1 MGFFDRLKE
10 GLKKTK
16 ENLGNQINEVFS
28 TFRVVDENLLEELEE
43 KLIISDISM
52 DTTEIIINDLRKAI
66 KNKNIKE
73 VEEVKKELFEIIKN
87 ILSNGSEEINVN
99 TDKTKIYLVI
109 GVNGAGK
116 TTSIGKIANKYIKQG
131 KKVLIVPADTF
142 RAAAVMQL
150 EVWAERANADFS
162 DAKEG
167 EDPSSVVYRALE
179 SAKKQKYDIILIDT
193 AGRLHNKKNLMNE
206 LAKINKTIDK
216 VFEEAEKE
224 TLLVLDGTTGQNG
237 LEQAKAFSEVTDI
250 TGYVLTKLDGTSK
263 GGIIISIVSN
273 MKKPTLLRGSNE
285 KEKSININNCYSIS
299 SNSIINWIFD
309 F

>member
-52 DTTEIIINDLRKAI
+52 DTTEIIINELRKAI

-87 ILSNGSEEINVN
+87 ILSNELEEINVN

-273 MKKPTLLRGSNE
+273 MKKPIKFIGVGE
-285 KEKSININNCYSIS
+285 KIDDMQDFNPEEFINAILY
-299 SNSIINWIFD
+299 
-309 F
+309 

>member
-52 DTTEIIINDLRKAI
+52 DTTEIIINELRKAI

-87 ILSNGSEEINVN
+87 ILSNESEEINVN

-109 GVNGAGK
+109 GVNGVGK

-273 MKKPTLLRGSNE
+273 MKKPIKFIGVGE
-285 KEKSININNCYSIS
+285 KIDDMQDFNPEEFINAILY
-299 SNSIINWIFD
+299 
-309 F
+309 

>member
-87 ILSNGSEEINVN
+87 ILSNESEKINVN

-150 EVWAERANADFS
+150 EVWAERANTDFS

-273 MKKPTLLRGSNE
+273 MKKPIKFIGVGE
-285 KEKSININNCYSIS
+285 KIDDMQDFNPEEFINAILY
-299 SNSIINWIFD
+299 
-309 F
+309 

>member
-10 GLKKTK
+10 GLKRTK

-52 DTTEIIINDLRKAI
+52 DTTEIIINELRKAI

-87 ILSNGSEEINVN
+87 ILSNELEEINVN

-273 MKKPTLLRGSNE
+273 MKKPIKFIGVGE
-285 KEKSININNCYSIS
+285 KIDDMQDFNPEEFINAILY
-299 SNSIINWIFD
+299 
-309 F
+309 

>member
-87 ILSNGSEEINVN
+87 ILSNELEEINVN
-99 TDKTKIYLVI
+99 TNKTKIYLVI

-273 MKKPTLLRGSNE
+273 MKKPIKFIGVGE
-285 KEKSININNCYSIS
+285 KIDDMQDFNPEEFINAILY
-299 SNSIINWIFD
+299 
-309 F
+309 

>member
-87 ILSNGSEEINVN
+87 ILSNELEEINVN

-131 KKVLIVPADTF
+131 EKVLIVPADTF

-273 MKKPTLLRGSNE
+273 MKKPIKFIGVGE
-285 KEKSININNCYSIS
+285 KIDDMQDFNPEEFINAILY
-299 SNSIINWIFD
+299 
-309 F
+309 

>member
-16 ENLGNQINEVFS
+16 ENIGNQINEVFS
-28 TFRVVDENLLEELEE
+28 TFKVVDENLLEELEE

-87 ILSNGSEEINVN
+87 ILSNESEEINVN

-216 VFEEAEKE
+216 VFGEAEKE

-273 MKKPTLLRGSNE
+273 MKKPIKFIGVGE
-285 KEKSININNCYSIS
+285 KIDDMQDFNPEEFINAILY
-299 SNSIINWIFD
+299 
-309 F
+309 

>member
-87 ILSNGSEEINVN
+87 ILSNESEEINVN
-99 TDKTKIYLVI
+99 TEKTKIYLVI

-273 MKKPTLLRGSNE
+273 MKKPIKFIGVGE
-285 KEKSININNCYSIS
+285 KIDDMQDFNPEEFINAILY
-299 SNSIINWIFD
+299 
-309 F
+309 

>member
-52 DTTEIIINDLRKAI
+52 DTTEIIINELRKTI

-87 ILSNGSEEINVN
+87 ILSNELEEINVN

-131 KKVLIVPADTF
+131 KKVLIIPADTF

-273 MKKPTLLRGSNE
+273 MKKPIKFIGVGE
-285 KEKSININNCYSIS
+285 KIDDMQDFNPEEFINAILY
-299 SNSIINWIFD
+299 
-309 F
+309 

>member
-87 ILSNGSEEINVN
+87 ILSNESEEINVN

-216 VFEEAEKE
+216 VFGEAEKE
-224 TLLVLDGTTGQNG
+224 TLLVLDGTTGKNG

-273 MKKPTLLRGSNE
+273 MKKPIKFIGVGE
-285 KEKSININNCYSIS
+285 KIDDMQDFNPEEFINAILY
-299 SNSIINWIFD
+299 
-309 F
+309 

>member
-52 DTTEIIINDLRKAI
+52 DTTEIIINELRKTI

-87 ILSNGSEEINVN
+87 ILSNELEEINVN

-224 TLLVLDGTTGQNG
+224 TFLVLDGTTGQNG

-273 MKKPTLLRGSNE
+273 MKKPIKFIGVGE
-285 KEKSININNCYSIS
+285 KIDDMQDFNPEEFINAILY
-299 SNSIINWIFD
+299 
-309 F
+309 

>member
-52 DTTEIIINDLRKAI
+52 DTTEIIINELRKAI

-87 ILSNGSEEINVN
+87 ILSNESEEINVN
-99 TDKTKIYLVI
+99 TNKTKIYLVI

-273 MKKPTLLRGSNE
+273 MKKPIKFIGVGE
-285 KEKSININNCYSIS
+285 KIDDMQDFNPEEFINAILY
-299 SNSIINWIFD
+299 
-309 F
+309 

>member
-43 KLIISDISM
+43 KLIITDISM
-52 DTTEIIINDLRKAI
+52 NTTEIIINDLKKAI

-87 ILSNGSEEINVN
+87 ILSNESEEINVN

-273 MKKPTLLRGSNE
+273 MKKPIKFIGVGE
-285 KEKSININNCYSIS
+285 KIDDMQDFNPEEFINAILY
-299 SNSIINWIFD
+299 
-309 F
+309 

>member
-52 DTTEIIINDLRKAI
+52 DTTEIIINELRKTI

-87 ILSNGSEEINVN
+87 ILSNELEEINVN

-131 KKVLIVPADTF
+131 EKVLIVPADTF

-273 MKKPTLLRGSNE
+273 MKKPIKFIGVGE
-285 KEKSININNCYSIS
+285 KIDDMQDFNPEEFINAILY
-299 SNSIINWIFD
+299 
-309 F
+309 

>member
-52 DTTEIIINDLRKAI
+52 DTTEIIINELRKAI

-87 ILSNGSEEINVN
+87 ILSNESEEINVN

-273 MKKPTLLRGSNE
+273 MKKPIKFIGVGE
-285 KEKSININNCYSIS
+285 KIDDMQDFNPEEFINAILY
-299 SNSIINWIFD
+299 
-309 F
+309 

>member
-52 DTTEIIINDLRKAI
+52 DTTEIIINELRKDI

-87 ILSNGSEEINVN
+87 ILSNESEEINVN

-116 TTSIGKIANKYIKQG
+116 TTSIGKIANKYVKQG

-273 MKKPTLLRGSNE
+273 MKKPIKFIGVGE
-285 KEKSININNCYSIS
+285 KIDDMQDFNPEEFINAILY
-299 SNSIINWIFD
+299 
-309 F
+309 

>member
-87 ILSNGSEEINVN
+87 ILSNESEEINVN

-273 MKKPTLLRGSNE
+273 MKKPIKFIGVGE
-285 KEKSININNCYSIS
+285 KIDDMQDFNPEEFINAILY
-299 SNSIINWIFD
+299 
-309 F
+309 

>member
-273 MKKPTLLRGSNE
+273 MKKPIKFIGVGE
-285 KEKSININNCYSIS
+285 KIDDMQDFNPEEFINAILY
-299 SNSIINWIFD
+299 
-309 F
+309 

>member
-87 ILSNGSEEINVN
+87 ILSNESEEINVN
-99 TDKTKIYLVI
+99 IDKTKIYLVI

-273 MKKPTLLRGSNE
+273 MKKPIKFIGVGE
-285 KEKSININNCYSIS
+285 KIDDMQDFNPEEFINAILY
-299 SNSIINWIFD
+299 
-309 F
+309 

>member
-87 ILSNGSEEINVN
+87 ILSNESEEINVN

-216 VFEEAEKE
+216 VFGEAEKE

-273 MKKPTLLRGSNE
+273 MKKPIKFIGVGE
-285 KEKSININNCYSIS
+285 KIDDMQDFNPEEFINAILY
-299 SNSIINWIFD
+299 
-309 F
+309 

>member
-87 ILSNGSEEINVN
+87 ILSNESEEINVN

-116 TTSIGKIANKYIKQG
+116 TTSIGKIANKYVKQG

-273 MKKPTLLRGSNE
+273 MKKPIKFIGVGE
-285 KEKSININNCYSIS
+285 KIDDMQDFNPEEFINAILY
-299 SNSIINWIFD
+299 
-309 F
+309 

>member
-66 KNKNIKE
+66 KNKNITD

-87 ILSNGSEEINVN
+87 ILSNESEEINVN
-99 TDKTKIYLVI
+99 TNKTKIYLVI

-273 MKKPTLLRGSNE
+273 MKKPIKFIGVGE
-285 KEKSININNCYSIS
+285 KIDDMQDFNPEEFINAILY
-299 SNSIINWIFD
+299 
-309 F
+309 

>member
-87 ILSNGSEEINVN
+87 ILSNESEEINVN

-273 MKKPTLLRGSNE
+273 MKKPIKFIGVGE
-285 KEKSININNCYSIS
+285 KIDDMQDFDPEEFINAILY
-299 SNSIINWIFD
+299 
-309 F
+309 

>member
-52 DTTEIIINDLRKAI
+52 DTTEIIINELRKAI

-87 ILSNGSEEINVN
+87 ILSNESEEINVN

-216 VFEEAEKE
+216 VFGEAEKE

-273 MKKPTLLRGSNE
+273 MKKPIKFIGVGE
-285 KEKSININNCYSIS
+285 KIDDMQDFNPEEFINAILY
-299 SNSIINWIFD
+299 
-309 F
+309 

>member
-52 DTTEIIINDLRKAI
+52 DTTEIIINELRKAI

-87 ILSNGSEEINVN
+87 ILSNELEEINVK

-273 MKKPTLLRGSNE
+273 MKKPIKFIGVGE
-285 KEKSININNCYSIS
+285 KIDDMQDFNPEEFINAILY
-299 SNSIINWIFD
+299 
-309 F
+309 

>member
-52 DTTEIIINDLRKAI
+52 DTTEIIINDLRKTI

-87 ILSNGSEEINVN
+87 ILSNESEEINVN
-99 TDKTKIYLVI
+99 TNKTKIYLVI

-273 MKKPTLLRGSNE
+273 MKKPIKFIGVGE
-285 KEKSININNCYSIS
+285 KIDDMQDFNPEEFINAILY
-299 SNSIINWIFD
+299 
-309 F
+309 

>member
-87 ILSNGSEEINVN
+87 ILSNESEEINVN
-99 TDKTKIYLVI
+99 TNKTKIYLVI

-273 MKKPTLLRGSNE
+273 MKKPIKFIGVGE
-285 KEKSININNCYSIS
+285 KIDDMQDFNPEEFINAILY
-299 SNSIINWIFD
+299 
-309 F
+309 

>member
-1 MGFFDRLKE
+1 
-10 GLKKTK
+10 
-16 ENLGNQINEVFS
+16 
-28 TFRVVDENLLEELEE
+28 
-43 KLIISDISM
+43 M
-52 DTTEIIINDLRKAI
+52 DTTEIIINELRKAI

-87 ILSNGSEEINVN
+87 ILSNELEEINVN

-273 MKKPTLLRGSNE
+273 MKKPIKFIGVGE
-285 KEKSININNCYSIS
+285 KIDDMQDFNPEEFINAILY
-299 SNSIINWIFD
+299 
-309 F
+309 

>member
-87 ILSNGSEEINVN
+87 ILSNELEEINVN

-273 MKKPTLLRGSNE
+273 MKKPIKFIGVGE
-285 KEKSININNCYSIS
+285 KIDDMQDFNPEEFINAILY
-299 SNSIINWIFD
+299 
-309 F
+309 

>member
-52 DTTEIIINDLRKAI
+52 DTTEIIINELRKTI

-87 ILSNGSEEINVN
+87 ILSNELEEINVN

-150 EVWAERANADFS
+150 EVWAKRANADFS

-273 MKKPTLLRGSNE
+273 MKKPIKFIGVGE
-285 KEKSININNCYSIS
+285 KIDDMQDFNPEEFINAILY
-299 SNSIINWIFD
+299 
-309 F
+309 

>member
-52 DTTEIIINDLRKAI
+52 DTTEIIINELRKAI

-87 ILSNGSEEINVN
+87 ILSNESEEINVN
-99 TDKTKIYLVI
+99 TNKTKIYLVI

-116 TTSIGKIANKYIKQG
+116 TTSIGKLANKYIKQG

-273 MKKPTLLRGSNE
+273 MKKPIKFIGVGE
-285 KEKSININNCYSIS
+285 KIDDMQDFNPEEFINAILY
-299 SNSIINWIFD
+299 
-309 F
+309 

>member
-52 DTTEIIINDLRKAI
+52 DTTEIIINELRKTI

-87 ILSNGSEEINVN
+87 ILSNELEEINVN

-273 MKKPTLLRGSNE
+273 MKKPIKFIGVGE
-285 KEKSININNCYSIS
+285 KIDDMQDFNPEEFINAILY
-299 SNSIINWIFD
+299 
-309 F
+309 

>member
-52 DTTEIIINDLRKAI
+52 DTTEIIINELRKTI

-87 ILSNGSEEINVN
+87 ILSNELEEINVN
-99 TDKTKIYLVI
+99 TYKTKIYLVI

-273 MKKPTLLRGSNE
+273 MKKPIKFIGVGE
-285 KEKSININNCYSIS
+285 KIDDMQDFNPEEFINAILY
-299 SNSIINWIFD
+299 
-309 F
+309 